1 MDLYIYIYIYIYI
14 FFFFK
19 FIYWSYR
26 RIELIMVCLDTA
38 YYWKYSNKINF
49 KCINSVVRPNFK
61 AKFTFGSRKQYT
73 RPRKKYQMPNV
84 AADVQSKLSFI
95 SLSDCVSF
103 PFINHSNKTWWMRLN
118 VPTWKKKKKKKWW
131 QGRDWLSFDDSDSI
145 YLMGICYEEATCG
158 HFLFLTSYIISRLVQ
173 Y

>member
-1 MDLYIYIYIYIYI
+1 
-14 FFFFK
+14 
-19 FIYWSYR
+19 
-26 RIELIMVCLDTA
+26 MVCLDTA

-49 KCINSVVRPNFK
+49 KCINSVVRPSFK

-103 PFINHSNKTWWMRLN
+103 PFINHSKKTWWMRLN
-118 VPTWKKKKKKKWW
+118 VPTWKKKKKKMMT
-131 QGRDWLSFDDSDSI
+131 R
-145 YLMGICYEEATCG
+145 E
-158 HFLFLTSYIISRLVQ
+158 RLVELWWFWQ
-173 Y
+173 HLFDGNMLRGSYVGALLILDFIHNK